1 MGALA
6 MAFAYTVGVGIGII
20 FIMGMLGI
28 LATVLWR
35 VAKWIGG
42 GEK

>member
-1 MGALA
+1 MREIA

-35 VAKWIGG
+35 VVKWLRG
-42 GEK
+42 GEL